1 MTQVL
6 FLFGVLEFG
15 MNTTM
20 YSFDPGFQI
29 DESYQPAHRVCQ
41 WITRF
46 LVGICISLVLIFAA
60 RVYTYWPTLILR
72 HKNHVLVSGV
82 FFMFTTIFLFKDD
95 PHAFASS
102 GKAFL
107 TNALLTNLYVFLL
120 QRLFSVSKQGLQE
133 ISNAKY
139 LPPSKDAKSKTASYE
154 IVNTSVD
161 PEEDFDNELKPD
173 N

>member
-1 MTQVL
+1 ML
-6 FLFGVLEFG
+6 FLFGVFEYG

-29 DESYQPAHRVCQ
+29 DETYIPIHKVCQ

-46 LVGICISLVLIFAA
+46 LVGICITLVLIFSA
-60 RVYTYWPTLILR
+60 RVYTFWPTLILR
-72 HKNHVLVSGV
+72 HKNHVSVSAL
-82 FFMFTTIFLFKDD
+82 FFVFTTLFLYKDD

-102 GKAFL
+102 GKAFM
-107 TNALLTNLYVFLL
+107 TNSLLTNLYAFVL
-120 QRLFSVSKQGLQE
+120 QRLFTVSKQGMQE
-133 ISNAKY
+133 INNAKY
-139 LPPSKDAKSKTASYE
+139 LPPSKEAKSKTKQYE
-154 IVNTSVD
+154 IVNTSID

>member
-1 MTQVL
+1 VL
-6 FLFGVLEFG
+6 FLFGVLEYG

-29 DESYQPAHRVCQ
+29 DESYIPAHRVCQ
-41 WITRF
+41 WVTRF
-46 LVGICISLVLIFAA
+46 LVGICITLVLIFAA

-82 FFMFTTIFLFKDD
+82 FFVYTTLFLFKDD

-102 GKAFL
+102 GKAFM
-107 TNALLTNLYVFLL
+107 TNALLTNLYVFVL
-120 QRLFSVSKQGLQE
+120 QRLFTVSKQGLQE
-133 ISNAKY
+133 INNAKY
-139 LPPSKDAKSKTASYE
+139 LSPTKDSKAKTTPYE
-154 IVNTSVD
+154 VVNTSVD
-161 PEEDFDNELKPD
+161 HEDDFDNELKPD